1 MFVDEPELLEKK
13 NNVELT
19 TRIYYCSDE
28 KYLPDLVKI
37 CELTSLANYTSSIL
51 NILGGK

>member
-1 MFVDEPELLEKK
+1 MFVDEPELLEK

-19 TRIYYCSDE
+19 TRIHYCSNE

-37 CELTSLANYTSSIL
+37 CELSSLANYTSSIL
-51 NILGGK
+51 NIFENK